1 MPAPALRTARRV
13 TALVGALAA
22 LVLVVS
28 CGRPSSL
35 DPIDNSAAYARFN
48 AMSGQS
54 RHDTLVR
61 EAKKEGS
68 VIVYTTSDAVSD
80 IVAPAFEKKYGITV
94 SVYRATTE
102 TLRQRILQEADA
114 GRPLNDVV
122 ETNDIEMAILNQ
134 KHLLG
139 AYRPDVAGLD
149 PRARLPFMT
158 GAYFIA
164 TLPVHNSRLVKSAD
178 APRQL
183 SDLADPRWKGKI
195 ALEQN
200 DDNWYLSVYRYFHQH
215 GMSDADFT
223 TMMKGIAA
231 NARPVSGHL
240 TSHDL
245 LKSGQYAVFVTD
257 FLHYV
262 TGQAPG
268 AVDYQPAVGP
278 VNLQVLGAVPMRG
291 AEHPA
296 AATLWSDFYLT
307 DAQPLLNN
315 VSGIPTNPSAIPGYR
330 APLAAD
336 DEVVED
342 WQTLLTSGPAWS
354 AAYDNLLSGKGPVL
368 PKGAS

>member
-1 MPAPALRTARRV
+1 MGRARRRLTALLAV
-13 TALVGALAA
+13 AAATALVA
-22 LVLVVS
+22 S

-35 DPIDNSAAYARFN
+35 DPIDNSAAYAKYD
-48 AMSGQS
+48 AMSGKS
-54 RHDTLVR
+54 RHDRLVE

-80 IVAPAFEKKYGITV
+80 VVAPAFEKKYGITV

-122 ETNDIEMAILNQ
+122 ETSDIEMAILHQ

-139 AYRPDVAGLD
+139 AYKPDVPGID
-149 PRARLPFMT
+149 PRAKLPFMT

-164 TLPVHNSRLVKSAD
+164 TLPVHNSRHVTKAN
-178 APRQL
+178 APDSL
-183 SDLADPRWKGKI
+183 DDLTDPRWKGKL

-200 DDNWYLSVYRYFHQH
+200 DDNWYLSVYRYYHDH

-223 TMMKGIAA
+223 TMMKKIAA
-231 NARPVSGHL
+231 NARPVNGHL

-245 LKSGQYAVFVTD
+245 LKSGEYAVFVTD

-262 TGQAPG
+262 TGQDPG
-268 AVDYQPAVGP
+268 AVDYRPAVGP

-307 DAQPLLNN
+307 DAQPLIDNI
-315 VSGIPTNPSAIPGYR
+315 SGIPTNPSAIAHYK
-330 APLAAD
+330 APLSKD

-342 WQTLLTSGPAWS
+342 WRTLLKSGPAWS
-354 AAYDNLLSGKGPVL
+354 KAYENLLSGKGPVL

>member
-1 MPAPALRTARRV
+1 MGRLRNRLAGALGLAV
-13 TALVGALAA
+13 AVALVT
-22 LVLVVS
+22 S

-35 DPIDNSAAYARFN
+35 DPIDNSAAYAKFS

-54 RHDTLVR
+54 RHDALVAA
-61 EAKKEGS
+61 AKKEGS
-68 VIVYTTSDAVSD
+68 LIVYTTSDAVSST
-80 IVAPAFEKKYGITV
+80 IAPAFEKKYGITV

-122 ETNDIEMAILNQ
+122 ETSDIEMAILNQ
-134 KHLLG
+134 KGLLG
-139 AYRPDVAGLD
+139 KYTTDARVDK
-149 PRARLPFMT
+149 RARLPFMV

-164 TLPVHNSRLVKSAD
+164 TMPVHNTRLVKSAD
-178 APRQL
+178 APKRL
-183 SDLADPRWKGKI
+183 SDFTAPRWKGKL

-200 DDNWYLSVYRYFHQH
+200 DDNWYLSVYHYFHDH

-223 TMMKGIAA
+223 TMMKKIAA
-231 NARPVSGHL
+231 NARPVNGHL

-245 LKSGQYAVFVTD
+245 LKSGEYSVFVTD

-268 AVDYQPAVGP
+268 AVDYKPVVGP

-315 VSGIPTNPSAIPGYR
+315 VSGIPTNPSAIPGYH
-330 APLAAD
+330 PLLSKD

-342 WQTLLTSGPAWS
+342 WRTLLKSGPAWS
-354 AAYDNLLSGKGPVL
+354 AAYGNLLDGRGPVL
-368 PKGAS
+368 PDGAS